1 MTVEITELSWYSKL
15 YNYLKNRNRIEPEK
29 VKLPDC
35 DFFIVGPRR
44 VLRILRPVQKS
55 SEFYDLS
62 ADKFESINE
71 NFISKWIEK
80 PHSSNNCRC
89 SFRRSFGLNNTKK
102 NIFST
107 EINHIKANFQEHE
120 IRGPS
125 VNESENKDIVNV
137 NCLEK
142 PMSSEP
148 TSKKEIGKITKK
160 SYLESHQNDIPTVRC
175 EIVKDLEEYIDII
188 LKDVLEH
195 TMKGMSSADQTV
207 SSKKYL
213 NNENKYIRTISG
225 DTRTNDKS
233 IISPLDIRFEF
244 PIDKYNSGYCVTNI
258 DKSELNSYVNQAFIS
273 SANDPHK
280 FDFDLR
286 KPFNDKDLDIIDCT
300 DSGVNSVET
309 MELSI
314 ESDFSLEKSIMHIIE
329 DKFSQAQMLSNLDDK
344 NTTSLTKEDKK
355 NTDTIKHGQQVVASQ
370 NENKNDISVGKEIVE
385 CKINSI
391 VEIDEKLYSDL
402 TSLVAENK
410 IDQMR
415 SVVDNNYFEVPLREN
430 PIEKVSSIALLYEK
444 VTAKLGNTSKNSD
457 NKKKSKVLNDGSKK
471 KLKLKIIEMENYKTI
486 HRGSKEAA
494 ESHKE
499 SMTASDIIQRI
510 RKPIIVFLHGFG
522 SSAEIFKNQL
532 QFFSNMGYPCI
543 APDMLGHGMSS
554 TPDKMRDYHFEKLLN
569 DLEEI
574 LHHYV
579 FKPGQKC
586 ILVAHNYGCSFAT
599 ALASKYTHQI
609 HQLVLISGGG
619 PIPLVSPTKEG
630 AGHCCLRIILS
641 PLLMCGLRRNILYAA
656 RGRQHP
662 YCGSEQ
668 KKQWPPHMKYI
679 LNGMSWPEGDYLFH
693 RRICIPTLLIHGL
706 KDNNVSLVQECQME
720 RTILKAYLEAI
731 PMAGHIPMID
741 TPEEI
746 NHMINCFINLWSKKR
761 KE

>member
-586 ILVAHNYGCSFAT
+586 ILVAHNYGN
-599 ALASKYTHQI
+599 
-609 HQLVLISGGG
+609 LIGQ
-619 PIPLVSPTKEG
+619 KQ
-630 AGHCCLRIILS
+630 HRN
-641 PLLMCGLRRNILYAA
+641 RRNL
-656 RGRQHP
+656 
-662 YCGSEQ
+662 
-668 KKQWPPHMKYI
+668 
-679 LNGMSWPEGDYLFH
+679 
-693 RRICIPTLLIHGL
+693 
-706 KDNNVSLVQECQME
+706 DNN
-720 RTILKAYLEAI
+720 
-731 PMAGHIPMID
+731 GH
-741 TPEEI
+741 
-746 NHMINCFINLWSKKR
+746 
-761 KE
+761 